1 MRFERF
7 KDPTRSRWAAS
18 HLDLGISMFTQIS
31 KSSSASSQAGPIRH
45 SSRSIDPKS
54 GFHFGSSPIERP
66 WRDSDEQREQQKAE
80 MARLSQ
86 RILSS
91 LFLLLLL
98 FIYSS
103 LPYFVASSKKPPPAA
118 RKGDIPFIRC
128 QVCEKI
134 AHQIIHQ
141 VKKKEAQISP
151 KKVVFSSSLSFRSFL
166 LWYCCF
172 RIRGGWSESDG
183 FVWTNFVS
191 D

>member
-1 MRFERF
+1 
-7 KDPTRSRWAAS
+7 
-18 HLDLGISMFTQIS
+18 MFTQIS
-31 KSSSASSQAGPIRH
+31 KSSSPSSQAGPIRP

-66 WRDSDEQREQQKAE
+66 GRDSDEQREQQKTE

-128 QVCEKI
+128 QACEKI

-151 KKVVFSSSLSFRSFL
+151 KKVVFSSSLSLCSFFIMIL
-166 LWYCCF
+166 LLPDS
-172 RIRGGWSESDG
+172 RRLI
-183 FVWTNFVS
+183 
-191 D
+191 